1 MPVQVLQV
9 AHKSHSSQPVAS
21 VLSPRTRRWLLAC
34 AFLGLA
40 ASAAAAYTHYELLR
54 QPGHL
59 SFCDISSTVSCS
71 QVYQSRF
78 GSIRGIPVALA
89 GLVWFALV
97 TLLVWAA
104 GRGTATFRGNVGDYV
119 FVLATLGLAAVFY
132 LGYAS
137 FFVLK
142 TVCILCL
149 ATYVA
154 VLGLF
159 VLSGTVI
166 SQPMRTLPR
175 RFLTDVRTL
184 AGSPRALTVAALF
197 IAVSA
202 SAVVFFPR
210 DMLAAAA
217 EAATRQSTA
226 PATTGLTGGQR
237 SEFETWYAQQPRV
250 NLPVPGEAAK
260 VLIVKFTDY
269 QCPACAQTYFAYK
282 GVLAKY
288 DTTNP
293 GAIRF
298 VSLDFPLNPECNAA
312 VSRLVHPASCA
323 AAVAV
328 RLARE
333 HGRGPAMEEWL
344 YTNQSTMSPAS
355 IQAAAQEV
363 GGVDDFQ
370 ARYSATLV
378 AVKTDAALGALNNV
392 HSTPTFFINGVM
404 LAGGLPPQYFDQA
417 IDYELRRAQQ

>member
-1 MPVQVLQV
+1 MPVKVPQV
-9 AHKSHSSQPVAS
+9 AHKFRSSQPAAP
-21 VLSPRTRRWLLAC
+21 VLPPRTRRWLLAC
-34 AFLGLA
+34 ALLGLA
-40 ASAAAAYTHYELLR
+40 ASAAATYTHYELLS

-59 SFCDISSTVSCS
+59 SFCDISSTISCS

-78 GSIRGIPVALA
+78 GSIRGVPVALA

-97 TLLVWAA
+97 TLLVGTGGRSAA
-104 GRGTATFRGNVGDYV
+104 AYQGNVGDYV
-119 FVLATLGLAAVFY
+119 FVLATLGLAVILY
-132 LGYAS
+132 LAYAS

-159 VLSGTVI
+159 VLSGTAI
-166 SQPMRTLPR
+166 SHPMRTLPR
-175 RFLTDVRTL
+175 RLVTDLRAL
-184 AGSPRALTVAALF
+184 AASPRALTVTALF
-197 IAVSA
+197 VAVSA

-217 EAATRQSTA
+217 RAGSDQSSA
-226 PATTGLTGGQR
+226 PAAPGLTGAQR

-250 NLPVPGEAAK
+250 NLPVPAEGAK

-269 QCPACAQTYFAYK
+269 QCPACAQTYLAYK

-288 DTTNP
+288 ETTNP

-312 VSRLVHPASCA
+312 VPRLVHPASCA

-344 YTNQSTMSPAS
+344 YTNQPTMSPARVE
-355 IQAAAQEV
+355 AAAQEV
-363 GGVDDFQ
+363 GGVNDFQ
-370 ARYSATLV
+370 ARYAATLA

-404 LAGGLPPQYFDQA
+404 LAGGLPPQYFEQA
-417 IDYELRRAQQ
+417 IEYELRRAQQ